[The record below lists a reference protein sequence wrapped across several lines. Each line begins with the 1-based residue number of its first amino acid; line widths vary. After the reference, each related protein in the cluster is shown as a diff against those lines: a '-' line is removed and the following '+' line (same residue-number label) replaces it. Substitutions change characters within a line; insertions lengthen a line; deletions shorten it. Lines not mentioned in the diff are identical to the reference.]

1 MPHIPVLLKEVIYYL
16 DPKPNRNFIDC
27 TIGGGGHAKVILEKI
42 GPKGKLLGID
52 LDERSTEISKENL
65 RRFGVSIC
73 NLEVAKKRNRIFL
86 VQGNFKNLK
95 QIKEKYFHFPIYGVL
110 FDLGFSSFQ
119 VETGIKGFSF
129 LKEGPLDMR
138 YDPRGQSLTAE
149 KIINEW
155 PEKELIKILRT
166 YGEEK
171 ETIRIVRSI
180 CRIRKEIK
188 IKTTRQLA
196 DLICKV
202 KKEKR
207 FSPFRNI
214 HPATKVFQALR
225 IAVNDELNNLKE
237 ALPQALEI
245 LEPRGRLVV
254 ISFHSLEDR
263 IVKQFFIRE
272 SKDCLCSAEIPV
284 CQCKHKASLRI
295 LTKKIIRPTQEEIGK
310 NPRSRSAK
318 LRAAV
323 KISNSTG

>member
-1 MPHIPVLLKEVIYYL
+1 MSHIPVLLKEVIYYL
-16 DPKPNRNFIDC
+16 DPKSNQNFIDC

-52 LDERSTEISKENL
+52 LDERSIEISKENL
-65 RRFGVSIC
+65 RRFGISIC

-138 YDPRGQSLTAE
+138 YDPRGQNLTAE

-171 ETIRIVRSI
+171 ETTKIARSI
-180 CRIRKEIK
+180 CRTREKIR

-207 FSPFRNI
+207 FSPFRDI

-263 IVKQFFIRE
+263 IVKQFFVRE
-272 SKDCLCSAEIPV
+272 SKDCLCSSEIPV

-295 LTKKIIRPTQEEIGK
+295 LTKKIIRPTQEEVGK
-310 NPRSRSAK
+310 NPRSRSAR